1 MKLAVRFVSAALLLI
16 LLTGCQGAGLKE
28 IINLKVHP
36 LGLNEQAVT
45 LAVGSVYQLVPTV
58 QNVSW
63 KSSNEAVATVSS
75 AGIVTGV
82 SQGLA
87 TITATAN
94 GGSTSQCSVIVA
106 SLYIPG
112 GAGGYPVYWKDG
124 TLVFLSGT
132 TGYNAAM
139 MVVSGSDVHVAG
151 IRGSDGSPVY
161 WKNGAMVSLTGLPS
175 NISWWYTGMAA
186 SGGNVYITAT
196 ADTGTNHI
204 SGYWVNGSWTPCSGI
219 ASSSDLTGVA
229 VAGGHAYIAGTDRSA
244 VPGGPAVPV
253 YWVDGT
259 KHVLPEGNDP
269 NGNPNVSGYIT
280 AAPVVSGGDV
290 FIAGTTYGSTGDVPI
305 VWKNGQ
311 ILFLGTSGWYHVE
324 AMAVCG
330 NDVYLAGSTDSAN
343 STTSSPCSAVFWKNG
358 SLTTLPYGA
367 PQASATTIAAG
378 KDVYVAGKPAWP
390 WPNSIDPRTPLFWKN
405 GSSSPLQFVGSD
417 TIATIRALVA
427 VGDDV
432 FLFGT
437 TGTGPISNG
446 SLNYSN
452 PTHPVFWE
460 NGVLNQLPLGGFGG
474 GDVGWPGP
482 FVSLP

>member
-1 MKLAVRFVSAALLLI
+1 MKLAVHFVSAALLLI

-75 AGIVTGV
+75 AGVITGV

-94 GGSTSQCSVIVA
+94 GGSTAQCSVTVA

-112 GAGGYPVYWKDG
+112 VAEGYPVYWKDG

-139 MVVSGSDVHVAG
+139 MAVSGSDIHVAG
-151 IRGSDGSPVY
+151 IRGSDHSPVY

-175 NISWWYTGMAA
+175 NNWWATGMAV

-219 ASSSDLTGVA
+219 ASSSDLTGVV
-229 VAGGHAYIAGTDRSA
+229 VAGGHVYIAGTDRSA

-290 FIAGTTYGSTGDVPI
+290 FIAGTTFGSTGDVPI

-378 KDVYVAGKPAWP
+378 KDVYIAGKPAWP
-390 WPNSIDPRTPLFWKN
+390 WPDSIDPRTPLFWKN
-405 GSSSPLQFVGSD
+405 GSISPLQFVGSD
-417 TIATIRALVA
+417 TNATIRALVA

-452 PTHPVFWE
+452 PTHPVFWK